1 MLTQDEKTALLQQM
15 KTQRT
20 DEIINYFT
28 TLIDGNEVAE
38 SKLRQD
44 FSLPTA
50 SNSTFNLELSPLEL
64 LNDLSYSLTDDHFY
78 EDDDWNDDF
87 TFDETQSF
95 EDTIIQ
101 LKSYLPKFQRKV
113 VTEPLDATA
122 ELVMLTIIQIQMEN
136 QLSITDFLKK
146 SIQEAIENLKELDEE
161 MQTRLQQ
168 QTLTEFNRLNR
179 KYHWPIP
186 ILLLGRLAGLFD
198 SKSNEQ
204 VLNQAQSYAI
214 TTETRE
220 KRNDGFNLFPS
231 VSTSLENLHF
241 QLLLN
246 QGHVE
251 TAQKFA
257 EAHFSNE
264 LLQENL
270 LVVLKARHDTKAI
283 ERLSVN
289 ATIAN
294 WRKTIITQYRD
305 NQQFGKLAAILEQQ
319 LFDFISIDNFLAL
332 RNVLIQLGSWEARRD
347 SILTRLTKRA
357 NVYSDVPAI
366 LAEENALPKL
376 LQVLER
382 YPSADLLRTYGVKV
396 YLTNPKKV
404 TRLFHEVLN
413 KQVANS
419 RTRTDYQH
427 IAQLLDVFAQTGDL
441 GIADQW
447 RQAILTQFPNRPAL
461 RDELSRLSF

>member
-1 MLTQDEKTALLQQM
+1 M
-15 KTQRT
+15 KTRRT

-38 SKLRQD
+38 NKLRQD

-50 SNSTFNLELSPLEL
+50 SNPIIYVELTPLAL
-64 LNDLSYSLTDDHFY
+64 LSALSDSLTDDYFY
-78 EDDDWNDDF
+78 EDDNWNDDF
-87 TFDETQSF
+87 AFDETQSF
-95 EDTIIQ
+95 EDTVIQ
-101 LKSYLPKFQRKV
+101 LKSYLPEFQRKV
-113 VTEPLDATA
+113 ATA
-122 ELVMLTIIQIQMEN
+122 PIEATSELIMLTIIQIQMDD
-136 QLSITDFLKK
+136 QLLITDFLQK
-146 SIQEAIENLKELDEE
+146 SIQEAVERLKQLDEK
-161 MQTRLQQ
+161 MQTRSQQ
-168 QTLTEFNRLNR
+168 QILTEFNRLNR

-198 SKSNEQ
+198 TKTNEQ

-214 TTETRE
+214 TTETLE

-246 QGHVE
+246 QGHE
-251 TAQKFA
+251 KAAQKFA

-264 LLQENL
+264 LLQEYL

-283 ERLSVN
+283 ERMSDN

-294 WRKTIITQYRD
+294 WQKTIIEQYRD
-305 NQQFGKLAAILEQQ
+305 SQQFGKLAAILEQQ
-319 LFDFISIDNFLAL
+319 LFDFISIDNFRAL
-332 RNVLIQLGSWEARRD
+332 RNVLIQLGSWEASRD

-376 LQVLER
+376 LQVLEKH
-382 YPSADLLRTYGVKV
+382 PSAELLRTYGVKV
-396 YLTNPKKV
+396 YPTNSKKV

-419 RTRTDYQH
+419 RTRIDYQH

-441 GIADQW
+441 ATANQW
-447 RQAILTQFPNRPAL
+447 RQTVLTQFPNRPAL